1 MSEGGPGE
9 GDKTQLASDD
19 AALWRRFAGAL
30 GEDARV
36 TPVYRL
42 KLNGSPVPP
51 LRIELKSFVPPDPLR
66 AEALMAGVWRIG
78 NHKLKLDPNTMPW
91 DVRAPSRH
99 FADRLHRFDWLVD
112 LIAEGAEGEARA
124 FALVDDWI
132 SQFGKF
138 NGFAW
143 RLGPTADR
151 IWNWL
156 LSAKP
161 LLTDDDAGK
170 IRRESVARQIRH
182 VNASLEGSPD
192 PDARWRGGCIRL
204 VDAALFQDGRGL
216 DDAIVNMES
225 EFRAQI
231 LPDGG
236 HVSRSP
242 ERLLRALADSLTL
255 SSVFEQTGRPT
266 PPFLLKGIMLMGGM
280 LNMFKAGDGALIPF
294 QDGGEARAET
304 VDNVLAALP
313 SQPRTFSFAM
323 KSGYQKLQKGELRLV
338 LDSGRSPERA
348 FAGFAHAGSLGF
360 ELHDGSDRIVTSCG
374 FNREMNL
381 DWQGAMRRTPAHS
394 TLSIAGRDAAPFK
407 TFEET
412 RLLTPMG
419 PEGISAKRL
428 EEADEIWLDAQHS
441 GWKEEYGLLHRRRLF
456 MASDGNRLA
465 GEDSLVRPVSAGPAD
480 REDPIPFAL
489 RFHLHPTVS
498 AFTRDDAIYLTC
510 ESGQVWRFRTTH
522 ERAKLEPSIYIAR
535 GLSEK
540 SEQIVMAGMAD
551 PNGDGAGPPNCVRWA
566 FIRQVPKTG

>member
-1 MSEGGPGE
+1 MSEAGGTG
-9 GDKTQLASDD
+9 GDKGQLAADD

-42 KLNGSPVPP
+42 KLNGPAIPP
-51 LRIELKSFVPPDPLR
+51 LRIELKSFVPPDELR

-78 NHKLKLDPNTMPW
+78 NHKLKLDADTIPW
-91 DVRAPSRH
+91 NVRAPSRH
-99 FADRLHRFDWLVD
+99 FADRLHRFDWLAD
-112 LIAEGAEGEARA
+112 LVASGEDGTRRA
-124 FALVDDWI
+124 QALVDDWI

-151 IWNWL
+151 VWNWL
-156 LSAKP
+156 LSGHA
-161 LLTDDDAGK
+161 LLDESEAGRA
-170 IRRESVARQIRH
+170 RRECVARQIRH
-182 VNASLEGSPD
+182 VNASLDGSPD
-192 PDARWRGGCIRL
+192 PDARWRGTLIRFL
-204 VDAALFQDGRGL
+204 DAALFQEGRGIE
-216 DDAIVNMES
+216 DAIVFLES

-242 ERLLRALADSLTL
+242 ERLLRGLADSLTL
-255 SSVFEQTGRPT
+255 ISVFEQTGRPT
-266 PPFLLKGIMLMGGM
+266 PDFLVKAPILMGGM
-280 LNMFKAGDGALIPF
+280 LNLFRAGDGALMPF

-304 VDNVLAALP
+304 VENVLTALS

-323 KSGYQKLQKGELRLV
+323 KSGYQKLQKGGLRLV

-381 DWQGAMRRTPAHS
+381 DWQAAMRRTPAHS
-394 TLSIAGRDAAPFK
+394 TLSIAGKDAAPFK

-412 RLLTPMG
+412 RLLTPLG

-441 GWKEEYGLLHRRRLF
+441 GWKEEFGLLHRRRLF

-465 GEDSLVRPVSAGPAD
+465 GEDSLVRPISAGPAE
-480 REDPIPFAL
+480 REDPIPFSL

-540 SEQIVMAGMAD
+540 SEQIVMQGLAD
-551 PNGDGAGPPNCVRWA
+551 PNGDGVGPPNCVRWA
-566 FIRQVPKTG
+566 FIRQKV